1 MISHLVQAMSQEDG
15 SMPGEGLSALQTV
28 VTFVLI
34 PIAIFLV
41 IAVLSWI
48 STSPRRRKSRDSVI
62 TRIN

>member
-1 MISHLVQAMSQEDG
+1 MISHLVQVMSQEDG

-41 IAVLSWI
+41 IAVLSWM

-62 TRIN
+62 THIK